1 MASPV
6 RRLGLAPFA
15 RLHFFQG
22 GMYVKQRT
30 HSSVTS
36 TRARTAREWRRFQRG
51 NKPPLLQAA
60 LLGACCALVL
70 LLVWAMVWQTPA
82 QDQALSSLSESQEES
97 ALASAIQDA
106 PAQERAVPEPEA
118 PAASSEAESSL
129 SEAGEGEN
137 ASTAFQE
144 EASAGSSSS
153 LSEESWAASS
163 EAAADYAISYYASEE
178 ASLTEEEAA
187 AKLESLRDTFPDGAY
202 WNHAGVEVWDEFTVT
217 DTPCEHD
224 VYWDAF
230 ATPTPEACRSSF
242 PNMSPW
248 SSVWGLRPCSAI
260 WCLGRRRRFPLLP
273 TTPSCG

>member
-1 MASPV
+1 MALPV
-6 RRLGLAPFA
+6 RQLGLAPFA

-70 LLVWAMVWQTPA
+70 LLVWAMVWQTPV

-129 SEAGEGEN
+129 SEAGEG
-137 ASTAFQE
+137 
-144 EASAGSSSS
+144 
-153 LSEESWAASS
+153 
-163 EAAADYAISYYASEE
+163 
-178 ASLTEEEAA
+178 
-187 AKLESLRDTFPDGAY
+187 
-202 WNHAGVEVWDEFTVT
+202 
-217 DTPCEHD
+217 
-224 VYWDAF
+224 
-230 ATPTPEACRSSF
+230 
-242 PNMSPW
+242 
-248 SSVWGLRPCSAI
+248 
-260 WCLGRRRRFPLLP
+260 
-273 TTPSCG
+273 